1 VKHDWLLR
9 RLAFA
14 GALSLWSVVVAAQDD
29 PALIGHTTG
38 TFGVEQCPPTGDAS
52 ATSAPDPYLN
62 ALKNRDVAPDSFTHM
77 TVRRIAADVPEAR
90 KAIHER
96 RDRWTEAQRDSL
108 RKKEETGIEV
118 IGYLAGVNHE
128 DEESCNC
135 SNSIHK
141 DYHMWLVP
149 AAGNKQARSMVVEL
163 SPRLLD
169 AHPNW
174 PKLASKA
181 WRDGTLVRI
190 RGWRMWDQEH
200 SEQLHNRIDKNG
212 KLHHATRATLWEIHP
227 IHEIDVQDAQGQ
239 WVPIESSFH

>member
-1 VKHDWLLR
+1 VKRDSLLR
-9 RLAFA
+9 RVALVAV
-14 GALSLWSVVVAAQDD
+14 LSLRSAVLLAQDD

-38 TFGVEQCPPTGDAS
+38 TFGVERCPPTGDAT

-62 ALKNRDVAPDSFTHM
+62 ALKNRDIAPDSFTHM
-77 TVRRIAADVPEAR
+77 TVRRVAADVPLAR
-90 KAIHER
+90 TAIHDR
-96 RDRWTEAQRDSL
+96 RDRWMKAQRESL
-108 RKKEETGIEV
+108 RQKEETGIEV

-128 DEESCNC
+128 DPESCNC
-135 SNSIHK
+135 GDLIHK

-163 SPRLLD
+163 SPRLLE

-174 PKLASKA
+174 PALARKA

-200 SEQLHNRIDKNG
+200 PEQLHNRTDKHG

-227 IHEIDVQDAQGQ
+227 IHEIDVQDAQDK
-239 WVPIESSFH
+239 WVPIESVP